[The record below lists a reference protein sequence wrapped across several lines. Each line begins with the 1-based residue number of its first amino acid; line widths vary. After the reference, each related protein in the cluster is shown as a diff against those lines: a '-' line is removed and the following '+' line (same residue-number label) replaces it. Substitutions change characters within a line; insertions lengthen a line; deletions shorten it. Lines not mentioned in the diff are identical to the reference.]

1 MRLRTL
7 LIGCGAVLSASCAQT
22 GSVDTRLASSAVVP
36 SGPSAN
42 ARLEAIIPGDSELET
57 LGSGLQWAEGP
68 VWIDDDRGGYLLM
81 TDVPGNA
88 IYKWSQRGGFEVW
101 MKPSGYSGEPVEGMG
116 SPGANGLLTGL
127 RSGTILVADHGNRAL
142 YELDLA
148 TKVKR
153 SLADRFGGKPF
164 NSPNDLVTDRAG
176 NIYFTDPPY
185 GLADQDA
192 SPLKQQA
199 YNGIYRLDR
208 SGNVTLIDDSLTR
221 PNGIALSPD
230 EQSLYVA
237 NSDPER
243 AIWKRYSRQADG
255 TFGEGSVFYDA
266 TNLIGSANPGLP
278 DGMVVDREGII
289 YATGPGGVL
298 VFSPS
303 AELLGTVRTGGPV
316 ANVTIGGP
324 QRDWLY
330 LAANDKLMR
339 IRLAG
344 PRL

>member
-1 MRLRTL
+1 MRVLAISSAL
-7 LIGCGAVLSASCAQT
+7 LVASCAQT
-22 GSVDTRLASSAVVP
+22 GAADLRGGQGAVTPSGQNSSRLAALIP
-36 SGPSAN
+36 SG
-42 ARLEAIIPGDSELET
+42 SELET

-68 VWIDDDRGGYLLM
+68 VWIDDDRGGYLLL

-88 IYKWSQRGGFEVW
+88 IHKWSEGSGFELW
-101 MKPSGYSGEPVEGMG
+101 MKPSGFTGAPVEGMG
-116 SPGANGLLTGL
+116 SPGANGLLAGL
-127 RSGTILVADHGNRAL
+127 RSGTILLADHGNRAV

-148 TKVKR
+148 TKAKR
-153 SLADRFGGKPF
+153 NLADRFGGKPF

-176 NIYFTDPPY
+176 NLYFTDPPY
-185 GLADQDA
+185 GLAAEDA
-192 SPLKQQA
+192 SPLKKQA
-199 YNGIYRLDR
+199 FNGVYRLDK
-208 SGNVTLIDDSLTR
+208 SGTVTLIDDSLTR

-230 EQSLYVA
+230 EQTLYVA
-237 NSDPER
+237 NSNSER
-243 AIWKRYSRQADG
+243 AIWMRYVRQPDG
-255 TFGEGSVFYDA
+255 SFGNGSVFYDA
-266 TNLIGSANPGLP
+266 TALIGSENPGLP
-278 DGMVVDREGII
+278 DGMVVDKEGFI

-324 QRDWLY
+324 KRDWLY